1 MDLVA
6 SNLGANS
13 SRTLDSQRGDQQA
26 KTNPSKFDQIKSKLA
41 ESNSEGVSSSSSE
54 APASSVAQS
63 NQVQPNQIAPPET
76 VANSPQ
82 DRVRHALAASHQN
95 LVDLRQRVNASS
107 NTGPVQGLTKRLDG
121 IEHEYR
127 RLNSALAAMPPNATP
142 QQWMA
147 LQQRVYR
154 VSESVGTLSN
164 MVNQATSSVK
174 SILQTQ
180 L

>member
-1 MDLVA
+1 MDLVT
-6 SNLGANS
+6 SNLAANS
-13 SRTLDSQRGDQQA
+13 SRALNGQRGDQQA
-26 KTNPSKFDQIKSKLA
+26 KTNPSKFDQIKRKLA
-41 ESNSEGVSSSSSE
+41 ESNSEGAPSSSSE
-54 APASSVAQS
+54 APASSVTQS
-63 NQVQPNQIAPPET
+63 SQVQPGQITPPET

-82 DRVRHALAASHQN
+82 DRVRHSLAVSHKN

-107 NTGPVQGLTKRLDG
+107 NTGPLQEMTKRLAG
-121 IEHEYR
+121 IEDEYR
-127 RLNSALAAMPPNATP
+127 RLTSAVAAMPPNATP

-147 LQQRVYR
+147 MQQRVYR

-164 MVNQATSSVK
+164 IVNQATSSVK